1 MKIFVAGASGV
12 IGLPLVRRLVA
23 AGHEVSGSTRGGA
36 GAEKIRE
43 AGGSA
48 VPCDVFDREQLVDAV
63 TAAGPEVVINQL
75 TSLPPKFEPAK
86 KGFYE
91 ANNRIRSEGGDN
103 VIEATAA
110 AGARR
115 LVTQSISFLYE
126 MTGPTVKT
134 ESDQTDTSGTHA
146 AMLGHERKALDDD
159 RFEAI
164 VLRYGLFYGP
174 GTWYSRDGYIGQ
186 QVLKRRLPVVGSGAG
201 IASFIHVDDA
211 AGAAAMVVDR
221 GTGVYNVTDD
231 EPAPMNEWLPA
242 LAEGLGAKP
251 PRRVPFWLASL
262 LAGKQIA
269 TQALRGHGASNAKFK
284 AEFGWRPEIPTWRQG
299 FETAI

>member
-1 MKIFVAGASGV
+1 MKVFVAGASGAV
-12 IGLPLVRRLVA
+12 GPSLIRRLVA
-23 AGHEVSGSTRGGA
+23 AGHQVTGATRGGP
-36 GAEKIRE
+36 GAERIRA
-43 AGGSA
+43 AGGSPA
-48 VPCDVFDREQLVDAV
+48 VCDVFDLPGLTEAV

-75 TSLPPKFEPAK
+75 TSLPPKFEPGK

-103 VIEATAA
+103 LIEATAA

-126 MTGPTVKT
+126 LTGPTVKT
-134 ESDQTDTSGTHA
+134 EEDQTDTSGTHA
-146 AMLGHERKALDDD
+146 AMLGHERKALADE

-174 GTWYSRDGYIGQ
+174 GTWYSRDGYIGE

-201 IASFIHVDDA
+201 IASFIHVEDA
-211 AGAAAMVVDR
+211 AAAAALVVGH
-221 GTGVYNVTDD
+221 GTGIYNVTDD
-231 EPAPMNEWLPA
+231 EPAPMSEWLPA
-242 LAEGLGAKP
+242 FAAGIGAKP
-251 PRRVPFWLASL
+251 PRRVPFWLASMI
-262 LAGKQIA
+262 AGKQIA
-269 TQALRGHGASNAKFK
+269 NQALQGHGASNAKFK
-284 AEFGWRPEIPTWRQG
+284 AEFGWQPEIPSWRQG